1 MLQHSL
7 AELAVCRETWELK
20 VDFPPFFFRFPRI
33 FSRPLRGR
41 KGGRKEGKAR
51 KKREGTTL
59 LLHVLVLVMSA
70 CALGHLLVMSACALG
85 HLLSCLARAAQV
97 VLRC

>member
-1 MLQHSL
+1 MLQHSS
-7 AELAVCRETWELK
+7 AELAVCREAWELK
-20 VDFPPFFFRFPRI
+20 IEFSPLFPAFLPTV
-33 FSRPLRGR
+33 RGR

-51 KKREGTTL
+51 KKREREPRYCQD
-59 LLHVLVLVMSA
+59 VLVMAA

-85 HLLSCLARAAQV
+85 HLLSCLARAVPV

>member
-1 MLQHSL
+1 M
-7 AELAVCRETWELK
+7 
-20 VDFPPFFFRFPRI
+20 
-33 FSRPLRGR
+33 

-70 CALGHLLVMSACALG
+70 CALGHLLSWLRRSFCG
-85 HLLSCLARAAQV
+85 ARARVPVMYNGLQRAGGA
-97 VLRC
+97 LRGGGSLWGVATR

>member
-1 MLQHSL
+1 MLEHSL

-20 VDFPPFFFRFPRI
+20 GRFFPPFFRFSPY
-33 FSRPLRGR
+33 FLPTARGR

-70 CALGHLLVMSACALG
+70 CARGHLLVMSAV
-85 HLLSCLARAAQV
+85 R
-97 VLRC
+97 

>member
-20 VDFPPFFFRFPRI
+20 VDFPPFFRFSPH
-33 FSRPLRGR
+33 FLPLRGR

-85 HLLSCLARAAQV
+85 HLLSCLARAVQV

>member
-1 MLQHSL
+1 MLQHSS

-20 VDFPPFFFRFPRI
+20 GDFPPPSFDFPRI

-51 KKREGTTL
+51 KKEGTTL
-59 LLHVLVLVMSA
+59 LLHVLVFVMSA
-70 CALGHLLVMSACALG
+70 CALGHLLVMSAV
-85 HLLSCLARAAQV
+85 R
-97 VLRC
+97 

>member
-1 MLQHSL
+1 MLQHSS
-7 AELAVCRETWELK
+7 AELAVCRETWDKGRVL
-20 VDFPPFFFRFPRI
+20 PPSFDFPRI

-41 KGGRKEGKAR
+41 KGGRKEGKVR

-85 HLLSCLARAAQV
+85 AVLGRACQS
-97 VLRC
+97 

>member
-20 VDFPPFFFRFPRI
+20 VDFPPFFRFSRI

-41 KGGRKEGKAR
+41 KGGRKEGRAR

-59 LLHVLVLVMSA
+59 LLQVLVLVMSA